1 MTKEEA
7 LKKIEELKAFI
18 EECDKEIPK
27 MPDDDYSPSR
37 LCFVYPTPYG
47 AWQECGRFQFGSID
61 TRLCYRIK
69 AFELAHLMYAR
80 ESISLN
86 AFEGPSDAEYVVY
99 FDKSQCKYLLSSCRG
114 CRKPLVSMADP
125 WSFSNKDD
133 ADKVCNYM
141 NKYVKYKVK
150 ELY

>member
-37 LCFVYPTPYG
+37 LCLVYPTYS
-47 AWQECGRFQFGSID
+47 AWQECGRFQFHSDD
-61 TRLCYRIK
+61 TRECYRIK
-69 AFELAHLMYAR
+69 AYELAHLMYAR
-80 ESISLN
+80 ESIN
-86 AFEGPSDAEYVVY
+86 VIAFAGPYDARWCVY
-99 FDKSQCKYLLSSCRG
+99 FDKSCCMYQCTPWKSNLAIA
-114 CRKPLVSMADP
+114 SMSNP
-125 WSFSNKDD
+125 WTFQNEEN
-133 ADKVCNYM
+133 ALKVTNYM
-141 NKYVKYKVK
+141 NKYVKDKVK